1 MPVIKCPSCNSMI
14 SSKASLCPKCGCAI
28 DGERIFGE
36 PKVYGP
42 PPPITPQVYGPPNPD
57 YVNRHPSDN
66 QLFRCPECG
75 QSSDSIKQYELPHF
89 WLFIGIYLRYQN
101 VQYICCPHCMRKHI
115 LVKGFTYNIITAN
128 VFWLFGILPWMIVQ
142 FIRSYTRGH
151 SNGVKEI
158 INSNN

>member
-14 SSKASLCPKCGCAI
+14 SSKASRCPKCGCAM

-42 PPPITPQVYGPPNPD
+42 PPPD
-57 YVNRHPSDN
+57 YVSPPPSVYPRPSDN
-66 QLFRCPECG
+66 QLVRCPECG
-75 QSSDSIKQYELPHF
+75 QPSDSIKQYELPHF

-101 VQYICCPHCMRKHI
+101 VQYTCCPHCMRKHI

-142 FIRSYTRGH
+142 FIRSYSHGH
-151 SNGVKEI
+151 SDGVKAI